1 MTYHNLTLRDI
12 AKALKLS
19 TSTVSKALRDSYEI
33 GDKTKRRVINYA
45 KKVGYQPNTIAKTL
59 KEGKSRTIGVVI
71 CSIDNTFVSQ
81 ILNGIDAACNER
93 GYNIMIMQSKESH
106 TQEIKCIELL
116 YGRSIDG
123 LLISPACETPN
134 VDHLKK
140 YQHIGLP
147 IVLFDRY
154 INELEIP
161 KVSINNFQASYN
173 ATEHLIKNGYNKIA
187 ILHSNTS
194 LNMDIQRLEGYK
206 EALNTHSLPFKRAY
220 VKPCDLHNAD
230 TLKKSILKAIED
242 LMHLPEPPNAL
253 LAASD
258 QISTQSI
265 GIIKNLGYRIPQ
277 DIALIGFTNTNLAAS
292 LDPPLSTIYQPAIE
306 IGKAAANKLLD
317 IIDGT
322 DKEVDEAINLD
333 TLLIERFSSKSIR

>member
-1 MTYHNLTLRDI
+1 MTYHNMTLRDI

-33 GDKTKRRVINYA
+33 GDKTKKRVINYA

-71 CSIDNTFVSQ
+71 CAIDNTFVSQ
-81 ILNGIDAACNER
+81 ILNGIDSACNER

-106 TQEIKCIELL
+106 AQEIKCVELL

-123 LLISPACETPN
+123 LLISPACETSN

-140 YQHIGLP
+140 YQHAGLP

-154 INELEIP
+154 VEGLGIP
-161 KVSINNFQASYN
+161 KISINNMLASYQ
-173 ATEHLIKNGYNKIA
+173 ATEHLIKGGYDKIA
-187 ILHSNTS
+187 ILHSNTR
-194 LNMDIQRLEGYK
+194 LNIDLQRLEGYK
-206 EALNTHSLPFKRAY
+206 NALRDFHLPFIPEY
-220 VKPCDLHNAD
+220 VKPCDLHNTD
-230 TLKKSILKAIED
+230 TLQKSISKAIEG
-242 LMHLPEPPNAL
+242 LMTLTDPPNAL

-265 GIIKNLGYRIPQ
+265 GIIKSLGYRIPQ
-277 DIALIGFTNTNLAAS
+277 DLAFIGFTNTNLAAS

-317 IIDGT
+317 LIDG
-322 DKEVDEAINLD
+322 VDQDPETSIDLD
-333 TLLIERFSSKSIR
+333 TLLIARASSAPK